1 MMIRRVLIVLGLA
14 AMGLFGTASA
24 MADTVGTLTL
34 TDCGGGG
41 NCPGAK
47 YDFSIGTT
55 SASLTITINEAPTSS
70 NDYITAVDLGFT
82 ASGNIT
88 GLSLTAFPSTGWTAT
103 TGSLSSGGTCGVNSG
118 AFVCASASPL
128 TSLLIAQNGTYTWTW
143 TYNAID
149 PSLIAADG
157 SVHVGAEYGPNANG
171 SFNGLIVSQTTSV
184 PEPASLTLLGA
195 GLLALAGLA
204 RLRL

>member
-1 MMIRRVLIVLGLA
+1 MKIQKILAVLGLTVMA
-14 AMGLFGTASA
+14 LFCTGPA

-34 TDCGGGG
+34 TDCGGASG
-41 NCPGAK
+41 CPAAT
-47 YDFSIGTT
+47 YAFDITTT
-55 SASLTITINEAPTSS
+55 SASLTITINGVPTSS

-82 ASGNIT
+82 PSGNIT

-103 TGSLSSGGTCGVNSG
+103 SGSLSSGGACGVNSG

-128 TSLLIAQNGTYTWTW
+128 TSLLIAQNGVYTWTW
-143 TYNAID
+143 TFDAID
-149 PSLIAADG
+149 PSLIAAGG
-157 SVHVGAEYGPNANG
+157 SVHIGAEYGPNANG
-171 SFNGLIVSQTTSV
+171 SFNGLIVSQTTSI

>member
-1 MMIRRVLIVLGLA
+1 
-14 AMGLFGTASA
+14 
-24 MADTVGTLTL
+24 MADTVGTLIL
-34 TDCGGGG
+34 ADCGGGG
-41 NCPGAK
+41 NCPAATYK
-47 YDFSIGTT
+47 FDITTT
-55 SASLTITINEAPTSS
+55 SASLIITITGVPTPS

-82 ASGNIT
+82 PSSSIA

-128 TSLLIAQNGTYTWTW
+128 TSLLIAQNGTYIWTW

-149 PSLIAADG
+149 PSLIAAG
-157 SVHVGAEYGPNANG
+157 GTVHIGAEYGPNANG

-195 GLLALAGLA
+195 GLLALAGVS
-204 RLRL
+204 RLVSRPTK